1 MLKIKGIVFGV
12 LLCGSALAGSFTSAW
27 EQSPDRMWAGRDLWA
42 NRLQDWE
49 VVEGQLVCS
58 GGSFGLGGRT
68 VHLLS
73 GRLGA
78 AAPFKASVEINRL
91 VSSDALS
98 KQAWGG
104 MIFGAGEQLGVLG
117 ASLTQ
122 GKNGVGMGLAAG
134 VNAKGFLEIRDL
146 EEGASL
152 AIGKSSV
159 YKKDSAPLDVKVVA
173 KGKKWQLTLSSG
185 KNQVTALV
193 PWSKLE
199 GNVALLAHPGVKI
212 KGDKKLRQAG
222 LFSFSNWQ
230 VEGKALEDTGEG
242 CEQIISAQHT
252 VSRGILKM
260 TAQLMPV
267 AREKCSEPV
276 VLEIQTGNQWRKI
289 AEAKVV
295 IPGFTATFRVSN
307 WDATQTMFYRLVY
320 RDRLNTGKEEIC
332 MYTGTIA
339 KDPVAKEDLVVAAFT
354 GNHNL
359 TSWGIRGWEPSTVAY
374 PHRDLYDRVM
384 QHQPDLFFW
393 SGDQIYEGGSPTSPD
408 KSGKESSYY
417 DYLYKWYLWCLSSRH
432 MTKDIPCVVIPDDHD
447 VFQGN
452 IWGAGG
458 KVSKTQDDGGYQMPA
473 EWVRMIERTQTSHLP
488 DPFDPTPIGLDIGVY
503 YTDMDYGRIS
513 FAILEDRKF
522 KSGPRGTVRPM
533 DYSDGRADH
542 VTDPKIDT
550 RSFDIPGLKLLGD
563 RQLKFLNQWSKE
575 WSNVDMKCVLTQSV
589 FANMAT
595 HHGPGAMNREG
606 FLVADFDSNGW
617 PQSGRDRALRE
628 IRRGCAFTIGGDQ
641 HLGSMVQHGID
652 EWSDA
657 GWALTVPSIA
667 NFYPRGWYP
676 ESRGKN
682 HVAGMPDY
690 TGEYLESFKNK
701 VTVWAVNN
709 PDQRTGK
716 EPAAIHDKMPGYG
729 IVHFNKKSR
738 DITMEC
744 WPRYAD
750 PTDDAQQYA
759 GWPRTISMFENDGR
773 KAQAWLPTLEIHGL
787 DNPVVQVICD
797 KTGEVLYTIRIL
809 GTRYR
814 PKVFAP
820 GTYTVKVGDPDKDLW
835 KTVSAKAQTSAADKS
850 ENITLRFEP

>member
-1 MLKIKGIVFGV
+1 MLKLKVGVFGV
-12 LLCGSALAGSFTSAW
+12 LFCGSALAGSFTSAW
-27 EQSPDRMWAGRDLWA
+27 EQSPDRMWAGKDLWA

-49 VVEGQLVCS
+49 VEDGRLVCS
-58 GGSFGLGGRT
+58 GGNFGLGGRT

-73 GRLGA
+73 GRMDQA
-78 AAPFKASVEINRL
+78 AAFKASVQIERL
-91 VSSDALS
+91 VSSGNMSSQAL
-98 KQAWGG
+98 AG
-104 MIFGAGEQLGVLG
+104 MVFGAGEQLDVLG
-117 ASLTQ
+117 ASLSQ
-122 GKNGVGMGLAAG
+122 GKNGLGMGLVG
-134 VNAKGFLEIRDL
+134 GINGEGFLEIRDL
-146 EEGASL
+146 EEGESL
-152 AIGKSSV
+152 AVGKRSV
-159 YKKDSAPLDVKVVA
+159 YKKGAAPLEVKVTS

-185 KNQVTALV
+185 KNHVTAIV

-199 GNVALLAHPGVKI
+199 GNVALLAHPGG
-212 KGDKKLRQAG
+212 KGKSNKKLKQAG
-222 LFSFSNWQ
+222 LFSFSDWH
-230 VEGKALEDTGEG
+230 VDGKALEDTGVG

-252 VSRGILKM
+252 VSRDILKM

-267 AREKCSEPV
+267 AREKCLDPV
-276 VLEIQTGNQWRKI
+276 VLETLEGNEWKKM
-289 AEAKVV
+289 AEEEVV
-295 IPGFTATFRVSN
+295 IPGFTATFREAS
-307 WDATQTMFYRLVY
+307 WDATKATPYRLTY
-320 RDRLNTGKEEIC
+320 RDRLKSGKEAIC
-332 MYTGTIA
+332 TYAGTIG
-339 KDPVAKEDLVVAAFT
+339 KDPVEKEDVVVAAFT

-359 TSWGIRGWEPSTVAY
+359 TSWSMKNWTLSSVAY

-384 QHQPDLFFW
+384 QHQPDLLFW
-393 SGDQIYEGGSPTSPD
+393 SGDQVYEGGSPTPPD

-432 MTKDIPCVVIPDDHD
+432 MTKDIPCVVVPDDHD

-473 EWVRMIERTQTSHLP
+473 DWVRMIERTQTSHLP
-488 DPFDPTPIGLDIGVY
+488 DPFDPTPIGLGIGVY
-503 YTDMDYGRIS
+503 YTGMDYGRIS

-542 VTDPKIDT
+542 VTDPSIDT
-550 RSFDIPGLKLLGD
+550 RSFDLPGLKLLGD
-563 RQLKFLNQWSKE
+563 RQLKFLNE
-575 WSNVDMKCVLTQSV
+575 WSADWAGADMKCVLTQSV

-641 HLGSMVQHGID
+641 HLASMVQHGID
-652 EWSDA
+652 EWNDA

-676 ESRGKN
+676 ESPGKN

-716 EPAAIHDKMPGYG
+716 EPASIHDKMPGYG

-738 DITMEC
+738 EITMEC

-759 GWPRTISMFENDGR
+759 GWPRTISMFDNDGR
-773 KAQAWLPTLEIHGL
+773 KPLAWLPTLQIAGL
-787 DNPVVQVICD
+787 DNPVIQVIQEES
-797 KTGEVLYTIRIL
+797 GEILYTVRIL
-809 GTRYR
+809 GNRYQ
-814 PKVFAP
+814 PKVFAQ
-820 GTYTVKVGDPDKDLW
+820 GKYTIKIGDPDSDRW
-835 KTVSAKAQTSAADKS
+835 KTVSTGTQESGK
-850 ENITLRFEP
+850 TLEINL

>member
-1 MLKIKGIVFGV
+1 MLKLKGVVCGV
-12 LLCGSALAGSFTSAW
+12 LLCGTAWAGSFTSAW

-49 VVEGQLVCS
+49 VVDGQLVCS
-58 GGSFGLGGRT
+58 GGNFGLGGRT

-73 GRLGA
+73 GRLGQ
-78 AAPFKASVEINRL
+78 AAPFKASVQIERL
-91 VSSDALS
+91 VPPENMDEQAL
-98 KQAWGG
+98 AG
-104 MIFGAGEQLGVLG
+104 MVFGAGEQLDVLG
-117 ASLTQ
+117 ASLAQ
-122 GKNGVGMGLAAG
+122 GKKGQGMGLAVG
-134 VNAKGFLEIRDL
+134 VNGEGVLEIRDL
-146 EEGASL
+146 ELGELL
-152 AIGKSSV
+152 AVGKTKV
-159 YKKDSAPLDVKVVA
+159 YKKDAAPLKVTVVT
-173 KGKKWQLTLSSG
+173 KGKKWKLTLSSG
-185 KNQVTALV
+185 SQQISVV
-193 PWSKLE
+193 IPWAKLE
-199 GNVALLAHPGVKI
+199 GNIALLAHPGE
-212 KGDKKLRQAG
+212 KGTRGKKLKQAG
-222 LFSFSNWQ
+222 LFSFSDWQ
-230 VEGKALEDTGEG
+230 VGGKALVDTGVDCG
-242 CEQIISAQHT
+242 PIVSAQHT

-267 AREKCSEPV
+267 VRETCTEPV
-276 VLEIQTGNQWRKI
+276 VLEIKTGNKWKKI
-289 AEAKVV
+289 AEAKVI
-295 IPGFTATFRVSN
+295 IPGFTATFRVAD
-307 WDATQTMFYRLVY
+307 WDAEKTIAYRLIY
-320 RDRLNTGKEEIC
+320 LDRLNGGQKDLCT
-332 MYTGTIA
+332 YSGTIRR
-339 KDPVAKEDLVVAAFT
+339 DPVDKEDVVVAAFT

-359 TSWGIRGWEPSTVAY
+359 TSWGVRDWTISTVAY
-374 PHRDLYDRVM
+374 PHRDLYDRMM
-384 QHQPDLFFW
+384 QHQPDLLFW

-458 KVSKTQDDGGYQMPA
+458 KVSKTQDDGGYQLPA

-488 DPFDPTPIGLDIGVY
+488 DPFDPTPIGLGIGVY

-513 FAILEDRKF
+513 FAVLEDRKF

-542 VTDPKIDT
+542 VTDPAIDT

-563 RQLKFLNQWSKE
+563 RQLKFLNHWSMD
-575 WSNVDMKCVLTQSV
+575 WAGADMKCVLTQSV

-595 HHGPGAMNREG
+595 HHGPGAMNHKG

-628 IRRGCAFTIGGDQ
+628 IRRGCSFTIGGDQ
-641 HLGSMVQHGID
+641 HLASMVQHGID
-652 EWSDA
+652 EWNDA

-676 ESRGKN
+676 EAPGKN
-682 HVAGMPDY
+682 HVEGMPDY

-716 EPAAIHDKMPGYG
+716 EPASIHDKMPGYG

-750 PTDDAQQYA
+750 PSDDAQQYA
-759 GWPRTISMFENDGR
+759 GWPRTISMFDNDGR
-773 KAQAWLPTLEIHGL
+773 KAKAWLPTLEIEGL
-787 DNPVVQVICD
+787 DHPVVQVTHD
-797 KTGEVLYTIRIL
+797 ESGEILYTVRIL

-835 KTVSAKAQTSAADKS
+835 KTVSAKAQTS
-850 ENITLRFEP
+850 EPNRGQNITLRFEP